1 MDTEYPV
8 CIPISYKIYAS
19 QSITSRLRRD
29 VRKLEVEM
37 AKEDP
42 DEEWIDN
49 RITAI
54 AEARDT
60 LEYINEMKTCGV

>member
-19 QSITSRLRRD
+19 QSIQARLKRD
-29 VRKLEVEM
+29 KAKLMVEV
-37 AKEDP
+37 AKDDP
-42 DEEWIDN
+42 DEKWMDEKIK
-49 RITAI
+49 AI
-54 AEARDT
+54 SEARDT